1 MHLTGPKSALIIAP
15 RAHSDPDSLMY
26 VSAVRR
32 KRGGSEEDSFHS
44 ILSSSLRRGEQSKG
58 SPERQRVSRRTR
70 PSFFLLSL
78 FPTSSSRLTLA
89 AALQLSM
96 THAPPPPLSPFVP
109 PPSASTVATIVA
121 TFLEVLRARRTFFSS
136 PGLDS
141 PRIPVHNFV
150 SRARLHGISPIH
162 LFHLL
167 LPPHME
173 LFSRAKAA
181 PICLRRISGIRE

>member
-1 MHLTGPKSALIIAP
+1 
-15 RAHSDPDSLMY
+15 MY
-26 VSAVRR
+26 VSAVRK

-78 FPTSSSRLTLA
+78 PYLFVSPHLSRGPSTVYDPRPTASSFSVCT
-89 AALQLSM
+89 
-96 THAPPPPLSPFVP
+96 TTIGI
-109 PPSASTVATIVA
+109 TVATIVA

-136 PGLDS
+136 LGLDS

-150 SRARLHGISPIH
+150 SRARLHGILRSTSSTC
-162 LFHLL
+162 FY
-167 LPPHME
+167 LPTWSY
-173 LFSRAKAA
+173 LAA
-181 PICLRRISGIRE
+181 PKPLRFALGEFPE